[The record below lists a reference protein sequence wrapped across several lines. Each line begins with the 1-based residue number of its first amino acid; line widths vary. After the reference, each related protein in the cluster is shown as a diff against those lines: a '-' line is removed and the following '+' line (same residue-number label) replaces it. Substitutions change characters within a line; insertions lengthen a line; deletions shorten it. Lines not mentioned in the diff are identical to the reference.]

1 MRMIES
7 FCQRLGQRSREGMT
21 WSERRSLESAIIA
34 EAMKEAGWTID
45 PAQTY
50 MRKETVWRVI
60 DEDGM
65 ASRY

>member
-21 WSERRSLESAIIA
+21 WSERRSLEMAIVA

-45 PAQTY
+45 PAATY
-50 MRKETVWRVI
+50 TRKETTWRYI
-60 DEDGM
+60 GGDGTD
-65 ASRY
+65 